1 MQNRAA
7 KLKPAGSSVA
17 RGWREIELPL
27 RCHSGYIATL
37 GQRRAVGKSDRPP
50 RDAEGIAGS
59 ASDLALSRS
68 LLQCGRKLAVHWVR
82 IRSSCKPGVV
92 ALIMKNL
99 ALALALCLAVAGGIA
114 AEPGAPAGKV
124 KRAEG
129 SVTIDRAGHVQSL
142 PVGSTVYVGDR
153 IRTGADGSVG
163 ITLFDDTLLTAGPRS
178 TLLINDFQF
187 NPVTNEGNLLTTL
200 VKGTLSVVTGLIGKQ
215 APQNVRFRTP
225 TVVLG
230 IRGTEFIVEA
240 RGEDE

>member
-1 MQNRAA
+1 VHVVSRAA
-7 KLKPAGSSVA
+7 VP
-17 RGWREIELPL
+17 E
-27 RCHSGYIATL
+27 
-37 GQRRAVGKSDRPP
+37 DRQGGD
-50 RDAEGIAGS
+50 R
-59 ASDLALSRS
+59 L
-68 LLQCGRKLAVHWVR
+68 LAVNRVAS
-82 IRSSCKPGVV
+82 RSSCKPGGVS
-92 ALIMKNL
+92 LIMKNL
-99 ALALALCLAVAGGIA
+99 VLALGLCLATAVGSA
-114 AEPGAPAGKV
+114 AETGAPAGKV

-178 TLLINDFQF
+178 TLLINQFQF
-187 NPVTNEGNLLTTL
+187 NPATNEGNLLTTL

-215 APQNVRFRTP
+215 APQNVRFQTP

-240 RGEDE
+240 RGEGE